1 MDSIE
6 QAMRERASELEA
18 ITGGQVIVHCEMFI
32 SVRGQPYFTW
42 YASVKGG
49 QMDGTASM
57 NNSFN
62 ELKNA
67 LQKKCDDKRAA
78 MAKEVADRVA
88 ERRSAE
94 LYDVIYAGG

>member
-1 MDSIE
+1 MTTTPS
-6 QAMRERASELEA
+6 RL
-18 ITGGQVIVHCEMFI
+18 
-32 SVRGQPYFTW
+32 SVRVGLEKPNLTLRSL
-42 YASVKGG
+42 AL
-49 QMDGTASM
+49 D